1 MRFEFN
7 RMLTNEEAEKIYTKV
22 LKKEETL
29 EELSNRLG
37 ITLDEAVGLCEL
49 LSYFEYPIII
59 INEDDNIIIKKS
71 RKQTYKNNKKV
82 KPSMDECHKATIG
95 IVSDTHLCSKEQQL
109 HMLNTAY
116 KYFYEKEIS
125 DVLHCGDLVDGDYAE
140 KRKSQ
145 RYTRCMHGVKEQ
157 SDYVIEMYPKVS
169 GINTRFIQG
178 SHDETHKLN
187 GGAILGEI
195 VSKSRS
201 DMIYEG
207 QDYADV
213 MINNVKIRMRHPG
226 GGISKYKSRSI
237 QNTID
242 SMQYGKKPKLL
253 VEGHYHKSY
262 YCMYRYVHGILV
274 PSLCYQS
281 QFMERKDIANIMGF
295 YDVDIYSDEKGNI
308 QYITPRE
315 HLFNEDEIKKDDWR
329 KTKKLIIK

>member
-1 MRFEFN
+1 MAR
-7 RMLTNEEAEKIYTKV
+7 LTRTQKYAELRGKINQDS
-22 LKKEETL
+22 LIEEETL

-59 INEDDNIIIKKS
+59 INEDDNIIVKKS

-82 KPSMDECHKATIG
+82 KPSMDECHKTTIG

-145 RYTRCMHGVKEQ
+145 RYTRFMHGVKEQ

-262 YCMYRYVHGILV
+262 YCMYRNVHGILV

-329 KTKKLIIK
+329 KTKKLTIK